1 MFLNKKT
8 ILVSKQG
15 FTLIEVLISIFILT
29 IGIIAVLQAFPL
41 GTKILG
47 SSKMT
52 TIASQLGQA
61 KIEELISQSYVEIF
75 FGTIEVKHVLDSPF
89 SSYQR
94 ETKIVCVD
102 PDPDLDFPEVID
114 CDPDPGMK
122 KIEVTV
128 FWKTF
133 FGFSEK
139 SNQIISLITKK

>member
-1 MFLNKKT
+1 MFLNKKAMH
-8 ILVSKQG
+8 VGKQG
-15 FTLIEVLISIFILT
+15 FTLIEALISIFILT
-29 IGIIAVLQAFPL
+29 AGIIAVLQAFPL

-47 SSKMT
+47 SSKRA

-61 KIEELISQSYVEIF
+61 KIEELISQSYSEIS
-75 FGTIEVKHVLDSPF
+75 FGIIEAKHVLDSPF

-94 ETKIVCVD
+94 KTEIVCVD
-102 PDPDLDFPEVID
+102 PDSDFSEVIN

-139 SNQIISLITKK
+139 NNQIISLITKK

>member
-8 ILVSKQG
+8 MSVDREG

-29 IGIIAVLQAFPL
+29 TGIIAVLQAFPL

-47 SSKMT
+47 SSKRV
-52 TIASQLGQA
+52 TIANQLGQA
-61 KIEELISQSYVEIF
+61 KIEELISQSYVEIS
-75 FGTIEVKHVLDSPF
+75 FGIIETKHVLDSPF

-94 ETKIVCVD
+94 ETEIVCVD
-102 PDPDLDFPEVID
+102 PDLDFSEVIN
-114 CDPDPGMK
+114 CNPDPGMK
-122 KIEVTV
+122 KIKVTV

-139 SNQIISLITKK
+139 NNQIISLITKK

>member
-1 MFLNKKT
+1 MSDNR
-8 ILVSKQG
+8 QG

-29 IGIIAVLQAFPL
+29 AGIVAVLQAFPL

-47 SSKMT
+47 SSKMV

-61 KIEELISQSYVEIF
+61 KIEELISRSYEEISSGIVE
-75 FGTIEVKHVLDSPF
+75 EKHILDSPF

-102 PDPDLDFPEVID
+102 PDSDSLEVVD
-114 CDPDPGMK
+114 CSPDPGMK
-122 KIEVTV
+122 KVKVTI

-133 FGFSEK
+133 FGLSEK
-139 SNQIISLITKK
+139 SKSIISLITKK

>member
-1 MFLNKKT
+1 MS
-8 ILVSKQG
+8 VDKQG
-15 FTLIEVLISIFILT
+15 FTLIEALISIFILT
-29 IGIIAVLQAFPL
+29 VGIIAVLQAFPL

-61 KIEELISQSYVEIF
+61 KIEELISQSYGEIS
-75 FGTIEVKHVLDSPF
+75 FGIIETKHVLDSPF

-94 ETKIVCVD
+94 KTEIICV
-102 PDPDLDFPEVID
+102 DPDLDFSEVIN
-114 CDPDPGMK
+114 CDPDPGIK

-139 SNQIISLITKK
+139 NNQIISLITKK

>member
-8 ILVSKQG
+8 MLVDKQG

-29 IGIIAVLQAFPL
+29 TGIIAVLQAFPL

-47 SSKMT
+47 SSKRT

-61 KIEELISQSYVEIF
+61 KIEELISQSYEEIS
-75 FGTIEVKHVLDSPF
+75 FGVIETKHVLDSPF
-89 SSYQR
+89 NSYQR
-94 ETKIVCVD
+94 ETEIVCVN
-102 PDPDLDFPEVID
+102 PDSDFSEVIN

-133 FGFSEK
+133 FGLSEK